1 MKEDECTRQRGEKAG
16 IQKQLWEKDTGDERE
31 RREMLM
37 KLKILEVQLQDTQD
51 KYTEADR

>member
-37 KLKILEVQLQDTQD
+37 KLKMLEVQLQDTQD

>member
-31 RREMLM
+31 RREILM
-37 KLKILEVQLQDTQD
+37 KLKILEVQLQDTQE